1 MGMCMGWEAWI
12 TVIMVVLMIAAL
24 VRNIAGP
31 EIILLGGLT
40 ILMTIASITG
50 TDRLPSPTQAV
61 ASFGNDGLITV
72 AVLYVVTAGLI
83 QTGAVNLIAGPIMG
97 RPKSLTVAQGRMMLP
112 VAGLS
117 AFLNNTPVVAMMMPV
132 VNDMCRK
139 YNFSASKLFIPL
151 SYASIVGGTCTLIGT
166 STNLV
171 VYGMLDF
178 PVDPNTPDFLVR
190 DQIGLFTIAWV
201 GLPVAGVVFIYIL
214 LFSPKLLPD
223 RATPR
228 TENEDPRHYTVEML
242 VEPGSGIIGKS
253 IEEAGLRNLPGAYLM
268 EIEREGERL
277 VAVGPEEKLE
287 ANDRL
292 IFVGVVESVVDLQK
306 IRGLTPATEQ
316 VFKLSDPRRNRVLV
330 EAVVSPSCPLIGKTI
345 RAGQFRTKYNGV
357 VIAVHRHGQRLT
369 NKKIGDI
376 VLQSGDTLLIETHPR
391 FLREHRDSRDFYLVS
406 NIPGSQP
413 MRHERAWIA
422 LGVLGV
428 MVLLAGTGI
437 LSMLNAALLAA
448 GFMVILRCTS
458 PNQAH
463 QSIEWRVLM
472 VIGSAL
478 GIGLA
483 LDRSGAATAI
493 ANSLVS
499 LVQGNPWL
507 VLLMVYLVTTLFTEL
522 ITNNAAAVLMVPI
535 AKAATEELSRVTGE
549 PVSILPFAI
558 AIMVAASASFSTPI
572 GYQTNLMVYG
582 PGGYRFTDYM
592 RIGIPLNIMV
602 MAITVTLAPMIWSF
616 ST

>member
-1 MGMCMGWEAWI
+1 MGPEAWI
-12 TVIMVVLMIAAL
+12 TIIIVVIMIGAL

-31 EIILLGGLT
+31 EVILLGGLT
-40 ILMTIASITG
+40 VLMTIGSVTG
-50 TDRLPSPTQAV
+50 WAGLPTPTEAV

-83 QTGAVNLIAGPIMG
+83 QTGAVGLIADPIMG
-97 RPKSLTVAQGRMMLP
+97 RPKSLLAAQARMMLP

-132 VNDMCRK
+132 VNDLCRK

-171 VYGMLDF
+171 VYGMLDD
-178 PVDPNTPDFLVR
+178 PVRERV
-190 DQIGLFTIAWV
+190 GLFTIAWI
-201 GLPVAGVVFIYIL
+201 GLPVAIIVFIYLL
-214 LFSPKLLPD
+214 LFSRKLLPD
-223 RATPR
+223 RSTPR
-228 TENEDPRHYTVEML
+228 TENEDPRRYTVEML
-242 VEPGSGIIGKS
+242 VEPGSGIIGKT

-277 VAVGPEEKLE
+277 VAVGPEERLQ

-330 EAVVSPSCPLIGKTI
+330 EAVVSPSCPLIGKSI
-345 RAGQFRTKYNGV
+345 REGKFRTRYNGV

-376 VLQSGDTLLIETHPR
+376 VLGSGDTLLIETHPR
-391 FLREHRDSRDFYLVS
+391 FITDNRDSRDFYLVS

-413 MRHERAWIA
+413 IRHDRAWIA
-422 LGVLGV
+422 LAILGGLV
-428 MVLLAGTGI
+428 IAAGTGL

-448 GFMVILRCTS
+448 GLMVFFRCTS
-458 PNQAH
+458 TVGAR

-483 LDRSGAATAI
+483 MDRSGAAEAI
-493 ANSLVS
+493 AGSLIN

-507 VLLMVYLVTTLFTEL
+507 VLLMVYLVTSIFTEL
-522 ITNNAAAVLMVPI
+522 ITNNAAAVLVVPI
-535 AKAATEELSRVTGE
+535 AKAAA
-549 PVSILPFAI
+549 VSMGVDLLPFAI

-582 PGGYRFTDYM
+582 PGGYRFTDYL
-592 RIGIPLNIMV
+592 RIGLPMNFTVMV
-602 MAITVTLAPMIWSF
+602 VTVTLAPMIWPF
-616 ST
+616 

>member
-1 MGMCMGWEAWI
+1 MGTFMGPEAWI
-12 TVIMVVLMIAAL
+12 TIIIVVLMIGAL

-31 EIILLGGLT
+31 EVILLGGLT
-40 ILMTIASITG
+40 ILMTIGSVTG
-50 TDRLPSPTQAV
+50 WAGLPSPTQAV

-83 QTGAVNLIAGPIMG
+83 QTGGVNLIAGPIMG

-171 VYGMLDF
+171 VYGMLDD
-178 PVDPNTPDFLVR
+178 PVRERV
-190 DQIGLFTIAWV
+190 GLFTIAWIGV
-201 GLPVAGVVFIYIL
+201 PVAILVFLYIL
-214 LFSPKLLPD
+214 IFSRKLLPD

-228 TENEDPRHYTVEML
+228 IENEDPRRYTVEMM
-242 VEPGSGIIGKS
+242 VEPGSGIVGRT

-268 EIEREGERL
+268 EIEREGERI
-277 VAVGPEEKLE
+277 VAVGPEERLE

-292 IFVGVVESVVDLQK
+292 IFVGVVDSVVDLQK

-316 VFKLSDPRRNRVLV
+316 VFKLTDPRRNRVLV
-330 EAVVSPSCPLIGKTI
+330 EAVVSPSCPIIGKSI
-345 RAGQFRTKYNGV
+345 REGQFRTKYNGV

-376 VLQSGDTLLIETHPR
+376 VLESGDTLLIETHPR
-391 FLREHRDSRDFYLVS
+391 FIAEHRDSRDFYLVS
-406 NIPGSQP
+406 NIPGSQ
-413 MRHERAWIA
+413 MIRHDRAWIA
-422 LGVLGV
+422 LAVLGA
-428 MVLLAGTGI
+428 MVVAAGTGF

-448 GFMVILRCTS
+448 GFMVIFRCTS
-458 PNQAH
+458 AFHAQRA
-463 QSIEWRVLM
+463 IEWRVLM

-483 LDRSGAATAI
+483 LDQSGAAIAI
-493 ANSLVS
+493 ADSVINLVH
-499 LVQGNPWL
+499 GNPWL
-507 VLLMVYLVTTLFTEL
+507 VLVMVYLVTTMFTEL

-535 AKAATEELSRVTGE
+535 AKAAAASMGVD
-549 PVSILPFAI
+549 VLPFAI

-582 PGGYRFTDYM
+582 PGGYRFTDYL
-592 RIGIPLNIMV
+592 RIGLPLNFMV
-602 MAITVTLAPMIWSF
+602 MAVTVTLVPMVWPL
-616 ST
+616 TMP